1 MSTASLMST
10 EPSSRVIRFSID
22 LLVAFDYHA
31 GALEQM
37 SELLEVA
44 VRVAPSSLNHA
55 AHLCSCFC
63 RCPGMRC
70 ISAVAIYRHGSTGA
84 PNPCRMHPLRTAR
97 LFQLVE
103 QRLCLSEIGGGEA
116 LGEPAVDRG

>member
-44 VRVAPSSLNHA
+44 VRAELLEPRGPSLQLFLPLPGDA
-55 AHLCSCFC
+55 VYLC
-63 RCPGMRC
+63 RRD
-70 ISAVAIYRHGSTGA
+70 I
-84 PNPCRMHPLRTAR
+84 
-97 LFQLVE
+97 
-103 QRLCLSEIGGGEA
+103 
-116 LGEPAVDRG
+116 PAWVDRGAEPLSNASATHSSLIPTRRAAPLPL